1 MNAHPLLIPV
11 GALIASLALS
21 GCASTPR
28 AIDIQS
34 SPIEKPTL
42 SLPKPD
48 VLKLREVKWIVV
60 NRQNVDQVFA
70 DLQKKGNSL
79 VLFALT
85 SRGYEAISLNHADLR
100 KLVMQQ
106 QAIIGAYEEYY
117 QKSQKVIDDAN
128 KRIK

>member
-1 MNAHPLLIPV
+1 MNVHPLLIPV
-11 GALIASLALS
+11 GALTASLALS
-21 GCASTPR
+21 GCASAPR
-28 AIDIQS
+28 VVDVQS

-42 SLPKPD
+42 TLPKPD

-70 DLQKKGNSL
+70 DLQKRGNSV

-85 SRGYEAISLNHADLR
+85 SGGYEAISLNQADLR

>member
-1 MNAHPLLIPV
+1 MNAHLLLIPV
-11 GALIASLALS
+11 GALTASLVLS

-28 AIDIQS
+28 VVDVKS
-34 SPIEKPTL
+34 SPIERPTL
-42 SLPKPD
+42 TLPKPD

-70 DLQKKGNSL
+70 DLQKRGNNV

-85 SRGYEAISLNHADLR
+85 SRGYEAISLNQADLR

-106 QAIIGAYEEYY
+106 QAIIGAYQEYY
-117 QKSQKVIDDAN
+117 QKSQK
-128 KRIK
+128 